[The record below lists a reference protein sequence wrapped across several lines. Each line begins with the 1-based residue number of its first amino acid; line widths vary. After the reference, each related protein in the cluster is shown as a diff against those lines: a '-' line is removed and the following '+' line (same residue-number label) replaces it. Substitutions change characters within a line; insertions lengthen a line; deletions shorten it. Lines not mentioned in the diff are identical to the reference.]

1 MRAIVQDY
9 ATNRLILGETVEPDA
24 TYGELLVEVKAT
36 ALNRAD
42 LLQKRGLYPPPAGA
56 SPILGL
62 EMAGTVLE
70 GAGPWKPGDRV
81 MALLPGGGYAKRVR
95 IPAGMAMPIP
105 QNLSYAQAAGIPEVF
120 LTAYLNLFR
129 LGGLEA
135 GQSVLVH
142 AGASGV
148 GTAAIQLAKS
158 AGCHVIATA
167 GSAAKLDACL
177 EMGADTAIDYK
188 EGAFLPKV
196 LDCTAGS
203 GVDIIMDFVGAS
215 YWEQNLSALD
225 LDGKL
230 IVIGLLGGAKVQ
242 GLNLS
247 QLIARRLQIIGTS
260 LRTLSPD
267 RKEALTAEFAERFLP
282 QLASGAIYP
291 VIDSEWDWNRAEEAH
306 AYMESNRN
314 IGKIILTV
322 S

>member
-1 MRAIVQDY
+1 MRAIVQDS
-9 ATNRLILGETVEPDA
+9 ATNRLILGETAEPDTA
-24 TYGELLVEVKAT
+24 YGELLVEVKAT

-42 LLQKRGLYPPPAGA
+42 LLQKRGLYPPPPGA

-81 MALLPGGGYAKRVR
+81 MALLPGGGYAERVR

-105 QNLSYAQAAGIPEVF
+105 QDLSYAQAAGIPEVF

-129 LGGLEA
+129 LGGLET
-135 GQSVLVH
+135 GQSVLIH

-158 AGCHVIATA
+158 AGCYVIATA

-177 EMGADTAIDYK
+177 EMGADAVIDYK
-188 EGAFLPKV
+188 EGTFLPKV
-196 LDCTAGS
+196 LDYTAGR

-225 LDGKL
+225 LDGRL

-247 QLIARRLQIIGTS
+247 HLIARRLQIIGTS

-291 VIDSEWDWNRAEEAH
+291 VIDSEWDWSRAEEAH